1 MNKIIKNKED
11 APSSFYQRFRAFVR
25 NILFIKP
32 KNIED
37 VTEVL
42 ESSLSSD
49 IIDEV
54 AFSIAENAI
63 KLRATSVK
71 EIMIPKV
78 EMVTVDVNESQDVFI
93 NRIIESG
100 HSRYPVMG
108 ENKNEVKGLLLAK
121 DILPALHSKTP
132 ISLEKVTRNVKVVPE
147 NKKADTMLEE
157 FKNDRSHMAVV
168 IDEYGSVSGLITI
181 EDVLEELVGEIEDE
195 HDTGDVDELIQVSP
209 TEYIADARLDINVF
223 EKKFDLKFDDL
234 DAETVGGLFIHK
246 LGLLPKVGDR
256 IEVNNMTLAVTAA
269 DKRKVKKIGITI
281 NKPASD

>member
-1 MNKIIKNKED
+1 MKSEEEKPPSTAFKKLKNLV
-11 APSSFYQRFRAFVR
+11 SF
-25 NILFIKP
+25 KP
-32 KNIED
+32 KSLNE
-37 VTEVL
+37 VSEVL
-42 ESSLSSD
+42 QHALNTN
-49 IIDEV
+49 IIDKE
-54 AFSIAENAI
+54 AQLIAEKAI
-63 KLRATSVK
+63 RLGDTTLK

-78 EMVTVDVNESQDVFI
+78 EMVTVDVNESQDIFI

-132 ISLEKVTRNVKVVPE
+132 ISLEKLTRNIKVVPE

-281 NKPASD
+281 NKPTSD

>member
-1 MNKIIKNKED
+1 MKSEEEKPPSTAFKKLKNLI
-11 APSSFYQRFRAFVR
+11 SF
-25 NILFIKP
+25 KP
-32 KNIED
+32 NSLNE
-37 VTEVL
+37 VSEVL
-42 ESSLSSD
+42 QHALNTN
-49 IIDEV
+49 IIDKE
-54 AFSIAENAI
+54 AQLIAEKAI
-63 KLRATSVK
+63 RLGDTTLK

-132 ISLEKVTRNVKVVPE
+132 ISLEKVTRNIKVVPE

-281 NKPASD
+281 NKPTSD

>member
-1 MNKIIKNKED
+1 MKSEEEKPPSTAFKKLKNLI
-11 APSSFYQRFRAFVR
+11 SF
-25 NILFIKP
+25 KP
-32 KNIED
+32 NSLNE
-37 VTEVL
+37 VSEVL
-42 ESSLSSD
+42 QHALNTN
-49 IIDEV
+49 IIDKE
-54 AFSIAENAI
+54 AQLIAEKAI
-63 KLRATSVK
+63 RLGDTTLK

-132 ISLEKVTRNVKVVPE
+132 ISLEKVTRNIKVVPE

>member
-1 MNKIIKNKED
+1 MKSEEEKPPSTVFKKLKNLI
-11 APSSFYQRFRAFVR
+11 SF
-25 NILFIKP
+25 KP
-32 KNIED
+32 NSLNE
-37 VTEVL
+37 VSEVL
-42 ESSLSSD
+42 QHALNTN
-49 IIDEV
+49 IIDKE
-54 AFSIAENAI
+54 AQLIAEKAI
-63 KLRATSVK
+63 RLGDTTLK

-132 ISLEKVTRNVKVVPE
+132 ISLEKVTRNIKVVPE

>member
-1 MNKIIKNKED
+1 MKSEEEKPPSTAFKKLKNLI
-11 APSSFYQRFRAFVR
+11 SF
-25 NILFIKP
+25 KP
-32 KNIED
+32 KSLNE
-37 VTEVL
+37 VSEVL
-42 ESSLSSD
+42 QHALNTN
-49 IIDEV
+49 IIDKE
-54 AFSIAENAI
+54 AQLIAEKAI
-63 KLRATSVK
+63 RLGDTTLK

-132 ISLEKVTRNVKVVPE
+132 ISLEKVTRNIKVVPE

-256 IEVNNMTLAVTAA
+256 IEVNNMSLAVTAA

>member
-1 MNKIIKNKED
+1 MKSEEEKPPSTAFKKLKNLI
-11 APSSFYQRFRAFVR
+11 SF
-25 NILFIKP
+25 KP
-32 KNIED
+32 NSLNE
-37 VTEVL
+37 VSEVL
-42 ESSLSSD
+42 QHALNTN
-49 IIDEV
+49 IIDKE
-54 AFSIAENAI
+54 AQLIAEKAI
-63 KLRATSVK
+63 RLGDTTLK

-132 ISLEKVTRNVKVVPE
+132 ISLERVTRNIKVVPE

-209 TEYIADARLDINVF
+209 TEYIVDARLDINVF

-281 NKPASD
+281 NKPTSD

>member
-1 MNKIIKNKED
+1 MKSEEEKPPSTAFKKLKNLI
-11 APSSFYQRFRAFVR
+11 SF
-25 NILFIKP
+25 KP
-32 KNIED
+32 KSLNE
-37 VTEVL
+37 VSEVL
-42 ESSLSSD
+42 QHALNTN
-49 IIDEV
+49 IIDKE
-54 AFSIAENAI
+54 AQLIAEKAI
-63 KLRATSVK
+63 RLGDTTLK

-132 ISLEKVTRNVKVVPE
+132 ISLEKVTRNIKVVPE

-209 TEYIADARLDINVF
+209 TEYIVDARLDINVF

-281 NKPASD
+281 NKPTSD

>member
-1 MNKIIKNKED
+1 MKSEEEKPPSTTFKKLKNLI
-11 APSSFYQRFRAFVR
+11 SF
-25 NILFIKP
+25 KP
-32 KNIED
+32 KSLNE
-37 VTEVL
+37 VSEVL
-42 ESSLSSD
+42 QHALNTN
-49 IIDEV
+49 IIDKE
-54 AFSIAENAI
+54 AQLIAEKAI
-63 KLRATSVK
+63 RLGDITLK

-132 ISLEKVTRNVKVVPE
+132 ISLEKVTRNIKVVPE

-209 TEYIADARLDINVF
+209 TEYIADAKLDINVF

-281 NKPASD
+281 NKPTSD

>member
-1 MNKIIKNKED
+1 MKSEEEKPPSTAFKKLKNLI
-11 APSSFYQRFRAFVR
+11 SF
-25 NILFIKP
+25 KP
-32 KNIED
+32 KSLNE
-37 VTEVL
+37 VSEVL
-42 ESSLSSD
+42 QHALD
-49 IIDEV
+49 TNIIDKE
-54 AFSIAENAI
+54 AQLIAEKAI
-63 KLRATSVK
+63 RLGDTTLK

-132 ISLEKVTRNVKVVPE
+132 ISLEKVTRNIKVVPE

-281 NKPASD
+281 NKPTSD

>member
-1 MNKIIKNKED
+1 MKSEEEKPPSTAFKKLKNLI
-11 APSSFYQRFRAFVR
+11 SF
-25 NILFIKP
+25 KP
-32 KNIED
+32 NSLNE
-37 VTEVL
+37 VSEVL
-42 ESSLSSD
+42 QHALNTN
-49 IIDEV
+49 IIDKE
-54 AFSIAENAI
+54 AQLIAEKAI
-63 KLRATSVK
+63 RLGDTTLK

-78 EMVTVDVNESQDVFI
+78 EMVTVDVNENQDVFI

-132 ISLEKVTRNVKVVPE
+132 ISLEKLTRNIKVVPE

-281 NKPASD
+281 NKPTSD

>member
-1 MNKIIKNKED
+1 MKSEEEKPPSTAFKKLKNLI
-11 APSSFYQRFRAFVR
+11 SF
-25 NILFIKP
+25 KP
-32 KNIED
+32 NSLNE
-37 VTEVL
+37 VSEVL
-42 ESSLSSD
+42 QHALNTN
-49 IIDEV
+49 IIDKE
-54 AFSIAENAI
+54 AQLIAEKAI
-63 KLRATSVK
+63 RLGDTTLK

-78 EMVTVDVNESQDVFI
+78 EMVTVDVNESQDIFI

-108 ENKNEVKGLLLAK
+108 ENKTEVKGLLLAK

-132 ISLEKVTRNVKVVPE
+132 ISLEKVTRNIKVVPE

-281 NKPASD
+281 NKPTSD

>member
-1 MNKIIKNKED
+1 MKSEEEKPPSTAFKKLKNLI
-11 APSSFYQRFRAFVR
+11 SF
-25 NILFIKP
+25 KP
-32 KNIED
+32 KSLNE
-37 VTEVL
+37 VSEVL
-42 ESSLSSD
+42 QHALNTN
-49 IIDEV
+49 IIDKE
-54 AFSIAENAI
+54 AQLIAEKAI
-63 KLRATSVK
+63 RLGDTTLK

-132 ISLEKVTRNVKVVPE
+132 ISLEKVTRNIKVVPE

-223 EKKFDLKFDDL
+223 EKKFDLNFDDL

-281 NKPASD
+281 NKPTSD

>member
-1 MNKIIKNKED
+1 MKSEEEKPPSTTFKKLKNLI
-11 APSSFYQRFRAFVR
+11 SF
-25 NILFIKP
+25 KP
-32 KNIED
+32 KSLNE
-37 VTEVL
+37 VSEVL
-42 ESSLSSD
+42 QHALNTN
-49 IIDEV
+49 IIDKE
-54 AFSIAENAI
+54 AQLIAEKAI
-63 KLRATSVK
+63 RLGDTTLK

-78 EMVTVDVNESQDVFI
+78 EMVTVDVNESQDIFI

-132 ISLEKVTRNVKVVPE
+132 ISLEKVTRNIKVVPE

-281 NKPASD
+281 NKPTSD

>member
-1 MNKIIKNKED
+1 MKSEEEKPPSTAFKKLKNLI
-11 APSSFYQRFRAFVR
+11 SF
-25 NILFIKP
+25 KP
-32 KNIED
+32 KSLNE
-37 VTEVL
+37 VSEVL
-42 ESSLSSD
+42 QHAFNTN
-49 IIDEV
+49 IIDKE
-54 AFSIAENAI
+54 AQLIAEKAI
-63 KLRATSVK
+63 RLGGTTLK

-78 EMVTVDVNESQDVFI
+78 EMVTVDVNESQDIFI

-132 ISLEKVTRNVKVVPE
+132 ISLEKLTRNIKVVPE

-281 NKPASD
+281 NKPTSD

>member
-1 MNKIIKNKED
+1 MKSEEEKP
-11 APSSFYQRFRAFVR
+11 PSTAFKKLKKLISF
-25 NILFIKP
+25 KP
-32 KNIED
+32 KSLNE
-37 VTEVL
+37 VSEVL
-42 ESSLSSD
+42 QHALNTN
-49 IIDEV
+49 IIDKE
-54 AFSIAENAI
+54 AQLIAEKAI
-63 KLRATSVK
+63 RLGDTTLK

-132 ISLEKVTRNVKVVPE
+132 ISLEKLTRNIKVVPE

-209 TEYIADARLDINVF
+209 SEYIADARLDINVF

-281 NKPASD
+281 NKPTSD

>member
-1 MNKIIKNKED
+1 MKSEEEKPPSIAFKKLKNLI
-11 APSSFYQRFRAFVR
+11 SF
-25 NILFIKP
+25 KP
-32 KNIED
+32 KSLNE
-37 VTEVL
+37 VSEVL
-42 ESSLSSD
+42 QHALNTN
-49 IIDEV
+49 IIDKE
-54 AFSIAENAI
+54 AQLIAEKAI
-63 KLRATSVK
+63 RLGDTTLK

-132 ISLEKVTRNVKVVPE
+132 ISLEKVTRNIKVVPE
-147 NKKADTMLEE
+147 NKKADTILEE

-168 IDEYGSVSGLITI
+168 IDDYGSVSGLITI

-281 NKPASD
+281 NKPTSD

>member
-1 MNKIIKNKED
+1 MKSEEEKPPSTAFKKLKNLI
-11 APSSFYQRFRAFVR
+11 SF
-25 NILFIKP
+25 KP
-32 KNIED
+32 KSLNE
-37 VTEVL
+37 VSEVL
-42 ESSLSSD
+42 QHALNTN
-49 IIDEV
+49 IIDKE
-54 AFSIAENAI
+54 AQLIAEKAI
-63 KLRATSVK
+63 RLGDTTLK

-121 DILPALHSKTP
+121 DILPALHSKTT
-132 ISLEKVTRNVKVVPE
+132 ISLEKLTRNIKVVPE

-281 NKPASD
+281 NKPTSD

>member
-1 MNKIIKNKED
+1 MKSEEEKPPSTAFKKLKNLI
-11 APSSFYQRFRAFVR
+11 SF
-25 NILFIKP
+25 KP
-32 KNIED
+32 KSLNE
-37 VTEVL
+37 VSEVL
-42 ESSLSSD
+42 QHALNTN
-49 IIDEV
+49 IIDKE
-54 AFSIAENAI
+54 AQLIAEKAI
-63 KLRATSVK
+63 RLGDTTLK

-132 ISLEKVTRNVKVVPE
+132 ISLEKLTRNIKVVPE

-209 TEYIADARLDINVF
+209 NEYIADARLDINVF

-281 NKPASD
+281 NKPTSD

>member
-1 MNKIIKNKED
+1 MKSEEEKPPSTAFKKLKNLI
-11 APSSFYQRFRAFVR
+11 SF
-25 NILFIKP
+25 KP
-32 KNIED
+32 KSLNE
-37 VTEVL
+37 VSEVL
-42 ESSLSSD
+42 QHALNTN
-49 IIDEV
+49 IIDKE
-54 AFSIAENAI
+54 AQLIAEKAI
-63 KLRATSVK
+63 RLGDITLK
-71 EIMIPKV
+71 EIMIPRV

-132 ISLEKVTRNVKVVPE
+132 ISLEKVTRNIKVVPE

-281 NKPASD
+281 NKPTSD

>member
-1 MNKIIKNKED
+1 MKSEEEKPPSTAFKKLKNLI
-11 APSSFYQRFRAFVR
+11 SF
-25 NILFIKP
+25 KP
-32 KNIED
+32 KSLNE
-37 VTEVL
+37 VSEVL
-42 ESSLSSD
+42 QHALNTN
-49 IIDEV
+49 IIDKE
-54 AFSIAENAI
+54 AQLIAEKAI
-63 KLRATSVK
+63 RLGDTTLK

-132 ISLEKVTRNVKVVPE
+132 ISLEKVTRNIKVVPE

-281 NKPASD
+281 NKPTSD

>member
-1 MNKIIKNKED
+1 MKSEEEKPPSTAFKKLKNLI
-11 APSSFYQRFRAFVR
+11 SF
-25 NILFIKP
+25 KP
-32 KNIED
+32 KSLNE
-37 VTEVL
+37 VSEVL
-42 ESSLSSD
+42 QHALNTN
-49 IIDEV
+49 IIDKE
-54 AFSIAENAI
+54 AQLIAEKAI
-63 KLRATSVK
+63 RLGDTTLK

-132 ISLEKVTRNVKVVPE
+132 ISLEKVTRNIKVVPE

-256 IEVNNMTLAVTAA
+256 IEISNMTLAVTAA

-281 NKPASD
+281 NKPTSD

>member
-1 MNKIIKNKED
+1 MKSEEEKPPSTAFKKLKNLI
-11 APSSFYQRFRAFVR
+11 S
-25 NILFIKP
+25 IKP
-32 KNIED
+32 KSLNE
-37 VTEVL
+37 VSEVL
-42 ESSLSSD
+42 QHALNTN
-49 IIDEV
+49 IIDKE
-54 AFSIAENAI
+54 AQLIAEKAI
-63 KLRATSVK
+63 RLGDTTLK

-78 EMVTVDVNESQDVFI
+78 EMVTVDINESQDVFI

-132 ISLEKVTRNVKVVPE
+132 ISLEKLTRNIKVVPE

-281 NKPASD
+281 NKPTSD

>member
-1 MNKIIKNKED
+1 MKSEEEKPPSTAFKKLKNLI
-11 APSSFYQRFRAFVR
+11 SF
-25 NILFIKP
+25 KP
-32 KNIED
+32 KSLNE
-37 VTEVL
+37 VSEVL
-42 ESSLSSD
+42 QHALNTN
-49 IIDEV
+49 IIDKE
-54 AFSIAENAI
+54 AQLIAEKAI
-63 KLRATSVK
+63 RLGDTTLK

-78 EMVTVDVNESQDVFI
+78 EMVTVDVNENQDVFI

-132 ISLEKVTRNVKVVPE
+132 ISLEKVTRNIKVVPE

-281 NKPASD
+281 NKPTSD

>member
-1 MNKIIKNKED
+1 MKSEEEKPPSTAFKKLKNLI
-11 APSSFYQRFRAFVR
+11 S
-25 NILFIKP
+25 IKP
-32 KNIED
+32 KSLNE
-37 VTEVL
+37 VSEVL
-42 ESSLSSD
+42 QHALNTN
-49 IIDEV
+49 IIDKE
-54 AFSIAENAI
+54 AQLIAEKAI
-63 KLRATSVK
+63 RLGDTTLK

-78 EMVTVDVNESQDVFI
+78 EMVTVDVNESQDIFI

-132 ISLEKVTRNVKVVPE
+132 ISLEKLTRNIKVVPE

-281 NKPASD
+281 NKPTSD

>member
-1 MNKIIKNKED
+1 MKSEEEKPPSTAFKKLKNLI
-11 APSSFYQRFRAFVR
+11 SF
-25 NILFIKP
+25 KP
-32 KNIED
+32 KSLNE
-37 VTEVL
+37 VSEVL
-42 ESSLSSD
+42 QHALNTN
-49 IIDEV
+49 IIDKE
-54 AFSIAENAI
+54 AQLIAEKAI
-63 KLRATSVK
+63 RLGDTTLK

-132 ISLEKVTRNVKVVPE
+132 ISLEKVTRNIKAVPE

>member
-11 APSSFYQRFRAFVR
+11 VPSSFYQRFRAFVR

-78 EMVTVDVNESQDVFI
+78 EMVNIYIDDSSEKLIETV
-93 NRIIESG
+93 IESG
-100 HSRYPVMG
+100 HSRYPVI
-108 ENKNEVKGLLLAK
+108 NEKKKKVEGILLAK
-121 DILPALHSKTP
+121 DLLPLLSINEEVNLDSIMRDAKVIPETKRAD
-132 ISLEKVTRNVKVVPE
+132 SL
-147 NKKADTMLEE
+147 LEE
-157 FKNDRSHMAVV
+157 FKKDKSHLAVV
-168 IDEYGSVSGLITI
+168 IDEYGEICGLVTI
-181 EDVLEELVGEIEDE
+181 EDILEELVGEIEDE
-195 HDTGDVDELIQVSP
+195 HDIDDLDLIQVS
-209 TEYIADARLDINVF
+209 EKEFIADAKIEIDEFEEKFEINLNESSV
-223 EKKFDLKFDDL
+223 
-234 DAETVGGLFIHK
+234 ETLGGFMTKK
-246 LGLLPKVGDR
+246 LGILPKVGDKIIVES
-256 IEVNNMTLAVTAA
+256 IELVVPAA
-269 DKRKVKKIGITI
+269 DKRRIKKIGISI
-281 NKPASD
+281 IS